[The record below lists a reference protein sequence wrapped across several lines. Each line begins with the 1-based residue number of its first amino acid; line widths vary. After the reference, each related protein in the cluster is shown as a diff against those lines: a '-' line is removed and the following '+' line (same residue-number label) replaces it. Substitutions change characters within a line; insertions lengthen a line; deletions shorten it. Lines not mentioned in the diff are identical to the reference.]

1 MDKLKAIL
9 IQHKKTL
16 IVVTIVVLAS
26 SLLFVVK
33 PREKTN
39 DSPVETIG
47 LPVSDDEAKTDDDKP
62 AKKKAASKN
71 TGESTTDTTAGSG
84 SSTSSK
90 TKSSSSSK
98 TSSDSEEETVPD
110 STLETRSGQPL
121 EDFPFPIM
129 TDPPHSVHD
138 PVTDFASTTTGPG
151 GSYTFTLPG
160 TTNDIGLYGQF
171 WLSPTL
177 PTSNAKLVGIRIT
190 NTVSSGTMDNS
201 LAVFSLLDRNTEDN
215 ALGSVTGAYQG
226 LANQL
231 VAVVFDSTP
240 TDIELRLTTP
250 LSNSSGR
257 FVFVIDSEN
266 LPTSN
271 PTTYPTSISV
281 GKIEWLWSAP

>member
-9 IQHKKTL
+9 IQRKRTL
-16 IVVTIVVLAS
+16 LVIAIIVLAS
-26 SLLFVVK
+26 VSLFALR
-33 PREKTN
+33 PSEKTN
-39 DSPVETIG
+39 DSPVEPLEVPG
-47 LPVSDDEAKTDDDKP
+47 SSDEAKSDDDKP
-62 AKKKAASKN
+62 AKKKTASKK
-71 TGESTTDTTAGSG
+71 TGQSATDATAVTSNSTP
-84 SSTSSK
+84 SK
-90 TKSSSSSK
+90 SKSSSSSK
-98 TSSDSEEETVPD
+98 TNSDSEDEMVPD

-160 TTNDIGLYGQF
+160 STNDIGLYGQF
-171 WLSPTL
+171 WLSPTS
-177 PTSNAKLVGIRIT
+177 PTTTAKLVGVRIT
-190 NTVSSGTMDNS
+190 NVVSSGTMDNS
-201 LAVFSLLDRNTEDN
+201 LTVISLLDRNTEDN

-226 LANQL
+226 LSGQL
-231 VAVVFDSTP
+231 VAVIFDSTP
-240 TDIELRLTTP
+240 ADVELRLTIP
-250 LSNSSGR
+250 LSNSDGR